1 MYLRSRNGTST
12 FWHEGDIIPI
22 YEYSC
27 QACGTRFERLVR
39 GADAAGKGATCP
51 SCESA
56 HVERLLSMP
65 AVKSDTTRDLAMRAA
80 KKRDTAQG
88 KERMHAQLQYEQSH
102 DRHGHD

>member
-1 MYLRSRNGTST
+1 MREGT
-12 FWHEGDIIPI
+12 IIPI

-27 QACGTRFERLVR
+27 QACGNRFELLVR
-39 GADAAGKGATCP
+39 GKENAVCP
-51 SCESA
+51 SCESTK
-56 HVERLLSMP
+56 VERLLSTP

-80 KKRDTAQG
+80 KKRDAAQG